1 MRWTKQIVV
10 FPAPFHSLPPPSPR
24 PPSLPSLSHSIKC
37 FDDLRSRLDGF
48 LLAFSTQFELKI
60 PVDMWIQLIWRNQ
73 DHKRRL
79 SQVLALILRLQ
90 PVHERYLREIKTESD
105 PKSPDLASPGISAQT
120 TRDWEE
126 TPTVSRSTTR
136 DDWEETPA
144 VSRSASLDYP
154 LSTQIVSLQL
164 PEERPDFLAQNFTS
178 WLQPRGWVPWNSIPP
193 LLPAELSLFSGEDTG
208 SERNLEESIEAAA
221 DFYIISQ
228 HIKALSPSSFTP
240 RDPREDF
247 AQAVVK
253 SILEDG

>member
-1 MRWTKQIVV
+1 M
-10 FPAPFHSLPPPSPR
+10 
-24 PPSLPSLSHSIKC
+24 
-37 FDDLRSRLDGF
+37 RSRLDGF

-60 PVDMWIQLIWRNQ
+60 PVDMWIQLIWCNQ

-79 SQVLALILRLQ
+79 SHVLALILRLQ
-90 PVHERYLREIKTESD
+90 PVHDSYLREIKPESD
-105 PKSPDLASPGISAQT
+105 QKSPDLASPGISAQ
-120 TRDWEE
+120 
-126 TPTVSRSTTR
+126 TTR

-154 LSTQIVSLQL
+154 LSTQAVSLQL
-164 PEERPDFLAQNFTS
+164 LEERPVFIAQNFSSTS
-178 WLQPRGWVPWNSIPP
+178 WSQPRGWYPWNSIPP
-193 LLPAELSLFSGEDTG
+193 LLPHINKNQLSLFSCDVTG

-240 RDPREDF
+240 RDAGEDF

>member
-1 MRWTKQIVV
+1 MRWTKRS
-10 FPAPFHSLPPPSPR
+10 FPRPFSLTPPPR

-105 PKSPDLASPGISAQT
+105 PKSPDLASPGISAQ
-120 TRDWEE
+120 
-126 TPTVSRSTTR
+126 TTR

-247 AQAVVK
+247 AQAVVQ